1 MCCSNKHILFVVL
14 ILGTAIRRVLKMTK
28 QIFTDGYNKVYLKSG
43 GHKKCY
49 EDFYSVSPT
58 KVTNINEVCMSFV

>member
-1 MCCSNKHILFVVL
+1 MCCSNIHVLYVVL
-14 ILGTAIRRVLKMTK
+14 IQGAAIRRVLKMAK
-28 QIFTDGYNKVYLKSG
+28 QIFTDGYNKVYLKPG
-43 GHKKCY
+43 GQKKCY